1 MIQQTVNR
9 IAKLTNQAIQ
19 ETADLFEKDIK
30 EFDDHR
36 ILTQFF
42 LSKTVTSYFAVW
54 ILCKNGYGQDAL
66 VILRTIFENLVN
78 LSYVN
83 KYPDTR
89 VPLFI
94 EYDHIRARQKLQDY
108 EKCYSEFH
116 DEESRK
122 YIMEQY
128 DRVKNHYPK
137 KFSWSRV
144 SLFDMAK
151 SCGLEKD
158 YYRVYTVGSEFI
170 HGGSDTVSDY
180 IKRNESHFDVR
191 FGERSKDKTNFAL
204 LSACSLVLTV
214 IQEACKVFA
223 LEPPSCCNEVEKR
236 ITKAKGMYID
246 I

>member
-1 MIQQTVNR
+1 MIQQAVNR

-19 ETADLFEKDIK
+19 ETAGLFEKDIK

-42 LSKTVTSYFAVW
+42 LSKTVTSFFAVW

-94 EYDHIRARQKLQDY
+94 EYDHIRARQKLKDY
-108 EKCYSEFH
+108 ENCYGETGH
-116 DEESRK
+116 EEHRK

-128 DRVKNHYPK
+128 DRVKRNYPK
-137 KFSWSRV
+137 KFSWSQV
-144 SLFDMAK
+144 PLFEMAK
-151 SCGLEKD
+151 SCGLEKE
-158 YYRVYTVGSEFI
+158 YYRVYTIGSEFI

-180 IKRNESHFDVR
+180 IRRNESHFDVR
-191 FGERSKDKTNFAL
+191 FGERSDEKTNFAL
-204 LSACSLVLTV
+204 LSACSLVLIV
-214 IQEACKVFA
+214 IQEACSVFA
-223 LEPPSCCNEVEKR
+223 LDPPACCDELEKR
-236 ITKAKGMYID
+236 MNKAKGMYMD
-246 I
+246 L